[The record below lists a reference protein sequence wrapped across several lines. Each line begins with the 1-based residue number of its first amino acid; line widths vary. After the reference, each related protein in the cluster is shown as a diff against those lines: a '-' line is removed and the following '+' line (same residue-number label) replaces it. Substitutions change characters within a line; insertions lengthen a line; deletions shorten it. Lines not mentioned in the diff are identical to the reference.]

1 MEASIKR
8 DYIWNTIGVLA
19 QNAISPLLLIA
30 VTRINGIYDSGLF
43 SFAFSVAII
52 FWVLGMWGGRTYQV
66 SDVTREFSHRSY
78 VMVRLLLAVCM
89 VVGAIIFVWANGYD
103 ADKSSIIM
111 ALVLFKA
118 MESIADAIHG
128 VLQVHER
135 LYIVGKSLIYKAIS
149 GFVLFIIIDVITHN
163 ILLSCLGIVFAN
175 VIVTLLYDVRI
186 AGKVST
192 ESILPQYL
200 RKTAKSAVNIM
211 TRTWPVFIVIFL
223 SMFSLNIPRYFIDL
237 YHQEQIGYFGI
248 LAMPITLIGL
258 VMTFILQPKVVQ
270 LSKQYEE
277 KKYGLFNQTI
287 NKLIAITI
295 GIGFIIMLGAYILG
309 VPVLGVVFGI
319 DFSQYQTVLMI
330 IVAGAIINA
339 IVSIFINIFIII
351 RAFKHQ
357 FYTLLVTN
365 IFLVLLS
372 AMFVK
377 QYGLLGGVTLFTAI
391 NLMQGI
397 SLFIGYKYTLAKAAR
412 TNH

>member
-149 GFVLFIIIDVITHN
+149 GFVLFIIIDLITHN

-295 GIGFIIMLGAYILG
+295 GIGFITMLGAYILG

-391 NLMQGI
+391 NLMQVI

>member
-149 GFVLFIIIDVITHN
+149 GFVLFIIIDLITHN

-391 NLMQGI
+391 NLVQVI